1 MVVTKK
7 AYNCP
12 YCGQL
17 TIKRASRVVPVKCD
31 NCGGVAN
38 YAWDCVPDQGEDILG
53 CMEFAFPYEEE
64 GVRDFLKD
72 FITEKLRWHCTD
84 SGVQPVRRSLD
95 SDGETIYWSSTEVA
109 GEILCFARSGV
120 YIQVLLA
127 EVLKNGW
134 KLEMVCSNGMKCFF
148 RILTP

>member
-1 MVVTKK
+1 MVVIEK
-7 AYNCP
+7 AYKCP
-12 YCGQL
+12 YCRQL
-17 TIKRASRVVPVKCD
+17 TIKRASRVVPVRCD
-31 NCGGVAN
+31 KCGGDSV
-38 YAWDCVPDQGEDILG
+38 YVWDCVPDEGEDILG
-53 CMEFAFPYEEE
+53 CMEFAFPYKEE

-72 FITEKLRWHCTD
+72 FIKETLRWHCTD
-84 SGVQPVRRSLD
+84 S
-95 SDGETIYWSSTEVA
+95 A

-134 KLEMVCSNGMKCFF
+134 KLEMVCSNGKKCFF